1 MTDLVPRDS
10 RIDGATLERV
20 IQRAAELQAKDR
32 EFGEGLT
39 ESELMELG
47 GDVGIPSVY
56 LRQALLEERVGVA
69 RFPERGVLEWLTGPR
84 RVAAERSIAGVAAT
98 LEAELRAWFLEGELL
113 QVKRRFPDRTSW
125 EPKEGAFASLKRS
138 LGLGG
143 RSYLLARGREV
154 VSRVTQLDEQRCHV
168 QLVADFGNTRNE
180 YIGGAAFLG
189 GAGGTVSA
197 IAMVAGV
204 IAPVALIP
212 VAAAIPM
219 AIFAARSRRQKIERV
234 KVALEQV
241 LDRLEHGEIRQR
253 RLQAKSPQHPL
264 GRIADEIRKSL
275 DV

>member
-1 MTDLVPRDS
+1 MTDLVPNNS
-10 RIDGATLERV
+10 HIDGATLERV

-32 EFGEGLT
+32 EFGDGLT

-47 GDVGIPSVY
+47 SDVGIPSVY

-69 RFPERGVLEWLTGPR
+69 RFPERGALAWLTGPR
-84 RVAAERSIAGVAAT
+84 RVAAERSVTRDSAT
-98 LEAELRAWFLEGELL
+98 IEGQLRAWFTEGELL

-143 RSYLLARGREV
+143 RSYVLARAREI
-154 VSRVTQLDEQRCHV
+154 VSRVTQLDESRCHV
-168 QLVADFGNTRNE
+168 QLVADLGNTRNE
-180 YIGGAAFLG
+180 YLGGAAFLG
-189 GAGGTVSA
+189 GAGGAATGIA
-197 IAMVAGV
+197 IVAGV

-212 VAAAIPM
+212 VVAAIPM
-219 AIFAARSRRQKIERV
+219 AIFAARSRRQKVERV
-234 KVALEQV
+234 HVALEQV

-253 RLQAKSPQHPL
+253 RPQARSQQNPL
-264 GRIADEIRKSL
+264 GWIADEIKKSL

>member
-56 LRQALLEERVGVA
+56 LRQALLEERVGVV
-69 RFPERGVLEWLTGPR
+69 RFPERGAVTWLTGPR
-84 RVAAERSIAGVAAT
+84 RVAAERSVTGNSTAI
-98 LEAELRAWFLEGELL
+98 EDQLRAWFVDGELL

-125 EPKEGAFASLKRS
+125 EPKEGAFASLRRS

-143 RSYLLARGREV
+143 HSYLLARAREV
-154 VSRVTQLDEQRCHV
+154 VSRVTQLDEARCHV
-168 QLVADFGNTRNE
+168 QLVADLGNTRNE
-180 YIGGAAFLG
+180 YLGGAALLG
-189 GAGGTVSA
+189 GAGGAATGIA
-197 IAMVAGV
+197 IVAGV

-212 VAAAIPM
+212 VVAAIPM
-219 AIFAARSRRQKIERV
+219 AIFAARSRRSKVERV
-234 KVALEQV
+234 HVALEQV
-241 LDRLEHGEIRQR
+241 LDRLEHGDMRQR
-253 RLQAKSPQHPL
+253 GLLAGSSQSPL
-264 GRIADEIRKSL
+264 GRIADEIKKTF

>member
-47 GDVGIPSVY
+47 SDVGIPSVY
-56 LRQALLEERVGVA
+56 LRQALLEEQVGVVRA
-69 RFPERGVLEWLTGPR
+69 PERGALAWLTGPR
-84 RVAAERSIAGVAAT
+84 RVAAERSIAGGSST
-98 LEAELRAWFLEGELL
+98 IEAQLRTWFTEGELL
-113 QVKRRFPDRTSW
+113 QVKRRLPDRTTW

-143 RSYLLARGREV
+143 RSYLLARAREIL
-154 VSRVTQLDEQRCHV
+154 SRVTELDEHRCHV
-168 QLVADFGNTRNE
+168 QLVADLGNTRNE
-180 YIGGAAFLG
+180 YLGGAALLGTAG
-189 GAGGTVSA
+189 GAASGIA
-197 IAMVAGV
+197 IAAGV

-212 VAAAIPM
+212 VAAAIPL
-219 AIFAARSRRQKIERV
+219 AIVAARSRRPKVERV
-234 KVALEQV
+234 HVALEQV
-241 LDRLEHGEIRQR
+241 LDRLEHGELRQR
-253 RLQAKSPQHPL
+253 RVQAGPQHGAL
-264 GRIADEIRKSL
+264 GWIADEIKKSL